1 MKFGSFPISA
11 ADGVILAHTYR
22 RAGLIL
28 KKGHVIGPE
37 DIEALVKS
45 GAVEIIGA
53 LLEPG
58 DMGEDAAAGRVAA
71 CVAGGGVQLSDARTG
86 RCNLDATV
94 DGIVTVDATA
104 ITAANLIDEAVTIA
118 TLADKTAVR
127 RGQTIATVKIIPFAV
142 SSQTM
147 VGVEGALRRPA
158 VRVAEYQAKR
168 FALINTLLP
177 DLKPSVIE
185 STTLVTR
192 ERISSVGG
200 TMPDVRNCEHDAAAT
215 TIAIQDAL
223 AAKPD
228 ILIIAG
234 ASATVDRGDIVPSA
248 IIAAGGV
255 IDHFGMPVDPGNLL
269 LLGRIGAVPVLVLPG
284 CARSPKLNG
293 FDWVLQRLAAN
304 IPATRDD
311 IMRMG
316 AGGLLVDTPS
326 RPLPRDR
333 AVQPEVMPAPPHIA
347 ALVLAA
353 GQSRRMGGPN
363 KLLMDVDGK
372 LLIRKTVETITEA
385 GLRDIVVVVG
395 HQEAD
400 IRAALAGASVLF
412 VANPDFADGLSTSLK
427 VGLGAMVPE
436 AEAALV
442 CLGDMPL
449 LRADHLQQLVAGFD
463 PVGDKLIGVPTHNGK
478 RGNPILWARRFFEDI
493 RQVSGDTG
501 ARHLIGVHESLV
513 YEVEF
518 DDTAVLTDLDTA
530 EQWQRFRAERGLA
543 D

>member
-1 MKFGSFPISA
+1 MKFGSFRIAES
-11 ADGVILAHTYR
+11 DGVILAHTYR
-22 RAGLIL
+22 SAGLTL

-37 DIEALVKS
+37 DIEALAKS
-45 GAVEIIGA
+45 GASEIIGA

-94 DGIVTVDATA
+94 DGIVTVDAAA
-104 ITAANLIDEAVTIA
+104 ITAANMIDEAVTIA

-142 SSQTM
+142 SSLTM

-158 VRVAEYQAKR
+158 VRVAAFQAKR
-168 FALINTLLP
+168 FALINTTLP
-177 DLKPSVIE
+177 GLKPSVIE
-185 STTLVTR
+185 STTAVTR
-192 ERISSVGG
+192 ARISSVGG
-200 TMPDVRNCEHDAAAT
+200 TMADVRSCEHDTAAT
-215 TIAIQDAL
+215 TLAIQNAL
-223 AAKPD
+223 THTPD
-228 ILIIAG
+228 ILLVAG

-248 IIAAGGV
+248 IVAAGGV

-269 LLGRIGAVPVLVLPG
+269 VLGHIGAVRVLVLPG

-304 IPATRDD
+304 IPVPRDD

-333 AVQPEVMPAPPHIA
+333 AVQPEVMQAPPNIA

-363 KLLMDVDGK
+363 KLLMDIDGNT
-372 LLIRKTVETITEA
+372 LIRKTVETIIEA

-400 IRAALAGASVLF
+400 IRAALSGTSVRF

-427 VGLGAMVPE
+427 VGLGALSPD

-449 LRADHLQQLVAGFD
+449 LRADHLQRLAAGFD
-463 PVGDKLIGVPTHNGK
+463 MEADKLIGVPTHHGK
-478 RGNPILWARRFFEDI
+478 RGNPILWARRFFDDM

-530 EQWQRFRAERGLA
+530 EQWQRFRAQRSLA